1 MGSDLYYEITDL
13 YTPKKKQENA
23 SESIKKPRV
32 SRLSLLTKPQ
42 DTPPPP
48 ATDVYCHRL
57 KWHGIVDLVPSSDY
71 SK

>member
-23 SESIKKPRV
+23 CESIKKPRV

-42 DTPPPP
+42 DTPPPRP
-48 ATDVYCHRL
+48 LMFIATDL
-57 KWHGIVDLVPSSDY
+57 NGTA
-71 SK
+71 